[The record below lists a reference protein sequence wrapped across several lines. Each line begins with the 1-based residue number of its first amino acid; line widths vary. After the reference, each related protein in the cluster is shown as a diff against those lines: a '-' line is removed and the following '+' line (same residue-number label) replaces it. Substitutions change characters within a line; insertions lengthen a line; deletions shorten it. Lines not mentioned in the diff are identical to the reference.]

1 MPSTSLNTRLPRH
14 IDPRKFAHQGLDLQG
29 VIAVSELPRLAE
41 VALEGNRFDDGSEV
55 KVELQFGV
63 DEEKHRVISGQA
75 LCSLKVAC
83 QRCLEPVEVVLDADI
98 NLAIVWDEER
108 AKQLPKAL
116 DPLILPEGPADLYE
130 IIEDELLLNL
140 PMVSYH
146 DEDCIEQTSFGDEA
160 VAVEAAPSKN
170 PFQVLEQ
177 LKGSPKS

>member
-1 MPSTSLNTRLPRH
+1 MAL
-14 IDPRKFAHQGLDLQG
+14 
-29 VIAVSELPRLAE
+29 SELSRLAD
-41 VALEGNRFDDGSEV
+41 VALDSDSEV
-55 KVELQFGV
+55 KVALEFGV

-75 LCSLKVAC
+75 LCALTVTC
-83 QRCLEPVEVVLDADI
+83 QRCLEPVEVNLEAGI

-108 AKQLPKAL
+108 AKQLPRTL
-116 DPLILPEGPADLYE
+116 DPLILPEGPADLYQ

-146 DEDCIEQTSFGDEA
+146 DEDCIEQTSFGDEVA
-160 VAVEAAPSKN
+160 VAEAAPSKN

>member
-1 MPSTSLNTRLPRH
+1 MPSTSLNTRLPRQ

-29 VIAVSELPRLAE
+29 VIAVAELPR
-41 VALEGNRFDDGSEV
+41 VADFALDKSSEV
-55 KVELQFGV
+55 KVELEFGV

-75 LCSLKVAC
+75 LCALKVTC
-83 QRCLEPVEVVLDADI
+83 QRCLEPVEVSLDAGI

-108 AKQLPKAL
+108 AKQLPKTL

-146 DEDCIEQTSFGDEA
+146 DEDCIDQTSFGDEVAA
-160 VAVEAAPSKN
+160 VAEAAPSKN

>member
-1 MPSTSLNTRLPRH
+1 MPSTSLNPRLPRQ
-14 IDPRKFAHQGLDLQG
+14 IDPRKFAHQGLSLQG
-29 VIAVSELPRLAE
+29 VVALSELSRLADVALDSSNEVE
-41 VALEGNRFDDGSEV
+41 VALE
-55 KVELQFGV
+55 FGV

-75 LCSLKVAC
+75 LCALTVTC
-83 QRCLEPVEVVLDADI
+83 QRCLEPVEVSLEAGI

-108 AKQLPKAL
+108 AKQLPKTL

-146 DEDCIEQTSFGDEA
+146 DEDCIEQTSFGDEVA
-160 VAVEAAPSKN
+160 VAEAAPSKN

>member
-1 MPSTSLNTRLPRH
+1 MSSTPSNTHLPRH
-14 IDPRKFAHQGLDLQG
+14 IDPRKFAQQGLDLSG
-29 VIAVSELPRLAE
+29 FIAVSELTRLAE
-41 VALEGNRFDDGSEV
+41 IALDSSD
-55 KVELQFGV
+55 KVEVELEFGV
-63 DEEKHRVISGQA
+63 DDERHRVIVGRAHCA
-75 LCSLKVAC
+75 LQVTC
-83 QRCLEPVEVVLDADI
+83 QRCLEPVEVVLDAEI

-116 DPLILPEGPADLYE
+116 DPLILPEGVADIYS

-146 DEDCIEQTSFGDEA
+146 DEDCIEQTSFGDDE
-160 VAVEAAPSKN
+160 VEAKTESTKN